1 LSPPACHTA
10 DFRAFSFRRSA
21 PFAKASQIGRGE
33 YVVALDVLFE
43 VSRQSC
49 CAQARAILY
58 SDAILQEERH
68 VSHNNG
74 LHRSC
79 AFHNNFEPKRAGV
92 L

>member
-1 LSPPACHTA
+1 
-10 DFRAFSFRRSA
+10 
-21 PFAKASQIGRGE
+21 
-33 YVVALDVLFE
+33 VVALNVLLE

-49 CAQARAILY
+49 RAQARAILY

-68 VSHNNG
+68 VSHDNG

>member
-1 LSPPACHTA
+1 MPPFH
-10 DFRAFSFRRSA
+10 AFSFRRGA
-21 PFAKASQIGRGE
+21 PFTKASQIVRGE
-33 YVVALDVLFE
+33 YVAALNVLFE

-49 CAQARAILY
+49 RAQARAILY

-68 VSHNNG
+68 VSNDDG
-74 LHRSC
+74 LYRGC

>member
-1 LSPPACHTA
+1 
-10 DFRAFSFRRSA
+10 
-21 PFAKASQIGRGE
+21 
-33 YVVALDVLFE
+33 VVALDVLFE

-58 SDAILQEERH
+58 SDAIVQEERH

-79 AFHNNFEPKRAGV
+79 AFHNNIEPKRAGV
-92 L
+92 LQLVESQFHLASGTETRPVHRA